1 MKDYR
6 IEASKEIVAKFSMD
20 YSVYKMRF
28 NHIADDLVEWIVEQ
42 HPELKDVPYEA
53 KFPGNDIVIYFYSV
67 GNLVINSL

>member
-20 YSVYKMRF
+20 YTIFVMRF
-28 NHIADDLVEWIVEQ
+28 DYIIEDLVAWIVEQ
-42 HPELKDVPYEA
+42 YPELKGVPHDTQY
-53 KFPGNDIVIYFYSV
+53 PGNDIVIRFYSV